1 VGGRELGPEGKIMND
16 DYLWDG
22 SGEPN
27 PEIQKLESA
36 LGRFRHDRPAP
47 DFRNVDLVAQTVP
60 PRRRFRF
67 SFLVASAC
75 LATAAALAVAVVQY
89 ENSLRR
95 TSLSEPAWRV
105 ATQTGMPQ
113 IGATGIGIDGKVA
126 ALRVGET
133 LETDGNSRASI
144 SDGATGEVEV
154 DPDTRLRAVESRS
167 GTKRLAL
174 DRGTIH
180 AQIWAPAG
188 RFMVDTP
195 SAVAVDLGC
204 VYTLH
209 VDDSGAGLLQ
219 TSFGWVGFK
228 LDGHE
233 SFIPTG
239 AACATHPKSGP
250 GTPYFED
257 SSPKFREALT
267 LFDSISAS
275 AAEKRAAL
283 GTALAEA
290 RKRDA
295 FTLWHLLSRVDE
307 SDRASVYDR
316 LASLVSPPREITRDG
331 ILRLDR
337 AMLDRW
343 WDELGLGDIK
353 LWRNWQRNWPE
364 ASRATK

>member
-1 VGGRELGPEGKIMND
+1 MND
-16 DYLWDG
+16 NYLWDG

-27 PEIQKLESA
+27 PEIQRLENA
-36 LGRFRHDRPAP
+36 LGRFRHNRPAP
-47 DFRNVDLVAQTVP
+47 DFRTLTQATLTLP
-60 PRRRFRF
+60 APRRVRI
-67 SFLVASAC
+67 SFFAAF
-75 LATAAALAVAVVQY
+75 AGMAAAALLAVGVVKY
-89 ENSLRR
+89 ENSLHRP
-95 TSLSEPAWRV
+95 SISHSAWNV
-105 ATQTGMPQ
+105 ATKEGAPR
-113 IGATGIGIDGKVA
+113 IGTKMIGINGQSA
-126 ALRVGET
+126 ALQAGET
-133 LETDGNSRASI
+133 LETDENSRATI
-144 SDGATGEVEV
+144 SDNATGEVDV

-188 RFMVDTP
+188 RFVVDTP

-239 AACATHPKSGP
+239 AACATHPISGP

-257 SSPKFREALT
+257 ASAKLREALAQ
-267 LFDSISAS
+267 FDSGSATP
-275 AAEKRAAL
+275 AERSAAL
-283 GTALAEA
+283 GIVLTEA

-295 FTLWHLLSRVDE
+295 LTLWHLLSRADE
-307 SDRASVYDR
+307 SDRSRVFDR
-316 LASLVSPPREITRDG
+316 LASLVPAPAGVTREG

-337 AMLDRW
+337 TMLDSW
-343 WDELGLGDIK
+343 WNQLGLGDVR
-353 LWRNWQRNWPE
+353 LWRNWERNWPDSE
-364 ASRATK
+364 RVAK

>member
-1 VGGRELGPEGKIMND
+1 MNE

-22 SGEPN
+22 SSEPD
-27 PEIQKLESA
+27 PEIQKLESV

-47 DFRNVDLVAQTVP
+47 DFRKLDRASLTP
-60 PRRRFRF
+60 PAPQRLRIGFVLAF
-67 SFLVASAC
+67 VG
-75 LATAAALAVAVVQY
+75 LATAAILAIVVVQY
-89 ENSLRR
+89 ANSLHRI
-95 TSLSEPAWRV
+95 SFSEPDWRV
-105 ATQTGMPQ
+105 ATQAGMPQ
-113 IGATGIGIDGKVA
+113 IGSNGIGINGQVA
-126 ALRVGET
+126 NFRAGQTLR
-133 LETDGNSRASI
+133 TDSNSRASI
-144 SDGATGEVEV
+144 TDGATGEVEV
-154 DPDTRLRAVESRS
+154 DPDTRVRAVESRS

-188 RFMVDTP
+188 RFVVDTP

-228 LDGHE
+228 LNGHE

-239 AACATHPKSGP
+239 AACATHPNSGP

-257 SSPKFREALT
+257 SSAKFRDALNQ
-267 LFDSISAS
+267 FDSDAATSAERS
-275 AAEKRAAL
+275 TAL
-283 GTALAEA
+283 GIVLTEA

-295 FTLWHLLSRVDE
+295 FTLWHLLARADDPDRSR
-307 SDRASVYDR
+307 VYDR
-316 LASLVSPPREITRDG
+316 LASLAPPPSEVTRDG
-331 ILRLDR
+331 ILHLDR

-343 WDELGLGDIK
+343 WNQLGLGDIK
-353 LWRNWQRNWPE
+353 LWRNWERNWPE
-364 ASRATK
+364 ASHAAK

>member
-1 VGGRELGPEGKIMND
+1 MND
-16 DYLWDG
+16 YYLWDG
-22 SGEPN
+22 SGEPD

-47 DFRNVDLVAQTVP
+47 DFSNLDHASLTLPA
-60 PRRRFRF
+60 PRRLRI
-67 SFLVASAC
+67 SFVVAFAG
-75 LATAAALAVAVVQY
+75 LATAAALAIVVVQY
-89 ENSLRR
+89 ANSLHRI
-95 TSLSEPAWRV
+95 SFSEPDWRA
-105 ATQTGMPQ
+105 ATQAGMPQ
-113 IGATGIGIDGKVA
+113 IDSNGIGIDGRA
-126 ALRVGET
+126 ANFRAGQT
-133 LETDGNSRASI
+133 LQTDGNSRVSI
-144 SDGATGEVEV
+144 TDGATGEVQV

-174 DRGTIH
+174 ERGTIH

-188 RFMVDTP
+188 RFVVDTP

-239 AACATHPKSGP
+239 AACATHPNSGP

-257 SSPKFREALT
+257 STPKFRDALAQ
-267 LFDSISAS
+267 FDS
-275 AAEKRAAL
+275 AAATPAERSTAL
-283 GTALAEA
+283 GIVLAAA

-307 SDRASVYDR
+307 PDRPRVYDR
-316 LASLVSPPREITRDG
+316 LASLAPPPSEVTRDG
-331 ILRLDR
+331 ILHLDR
-337 AMLDRW
+337 AMLDLW
-343 WDELGLGDIK
+343 WNQLGLGDIK
-353 LWRNWQRNWPE
+353 LWRNWEHNWPE
-364 ASRATK
+364 ASRAAK

>member
-1 VGGRELGPEGKIMND
+1 MND

-22 SGEPN
+22 SGDPD
-27 PEIQKLESA
+27 PEIQKLEST

-47 DFRNVDLVAQTVP
+47 DFRNLDQPGLTLPQ
-60 PRRRFRF
+60 PRRSRR
-67 SFLVASAC
+67 SFAIVFAC
-75 LATAAALAVAVVQY
+75 LATAAALAVMAVQY
-89 ENSLRR
+89 ANSTRSISLR
-95 TSLSEPAWRV
+95 EPAWLV
-105 ATQTGMPQ
+105 ATQAGTPF
-113 IGATGIGIDGKVA
+113 IGANGIGGDGKSA
-126 ALRVGET
+126 PLRVGQT
-133 LETDGNSRASI
+133 LVTDRNSRASI

-154 DPDTRLRAVESRS
+154 DPDTRLRAVESRY

-188 RFMVDTP
+188 RFIVDTS

-209 VDDSGAGLLQ
+209 VDDSGDGLLQ

-239 AACATHPKSGP
+239 AACATHPNSGP

-257 SSPKFREALT
+257 SSAKFRQALAQ
-267 LFDSISAS
+267 FDSA
-275 AAEKRAAL
+275 AATPAEKSTAL
-283 GTALAEA
+283 GIVLAEA

-295 FTLWHLLSRVDE
+295 FTLWHLLTRVEE
-307 SDRASVYDR
+307 SDRSCVYDL
-316 LASLVSPPREITRDG
+316 LAVLSPPPSEITRDG

-337 AMLDRW
+337 PMLDLW
-343 WDELGLGDIK
+343 WNQLGLGDIK
-353 LWRNWQRNWPE
+353 LWRNWERNWPE
-364 ASRATK
+364 ASQATK

>member
-1 VGGRELGPEGKIMND
+1 MND

-22 SGEPN
+22 SGEPD
-27 PEIQKLESA
+27 PEIQKLESK
-36 LGRFRHDRPAP
+36 LGRFRHSRPAP
-47 DFRNVDLVAQTVP
+47 DFRNVDQAARALL
-60 PRRRFRF
+60 PRPRLRF

-75 LATAAALAVAVVQY
+75 LAAAAALTVAVVQY
-89 ENSLRR
+89 ENSARR
-95 TSLSEPAWRV
+95 MSLSKPAWYV
-105 ATQTGMPQ
+105 ATHAGMPQ
-113 IGATGIGIDGKVA
+113 IGSHGIGAEGEIAD
-126 ALRVGET
+126 LRAGQT
-133 LETDGNSRASI
+133 LETDSNSRASI
-144 SDGATGEVEV
+144 TDNATGEIDV
-154 DPDTRLRAVESRS
+154 DPGTRLRAVESRA

-174 DRGTIH
+174 ERGTIH

-188 RFMVDTP
+188 RFVVDTP

-239 AACATHPKSGP
+239 AACATHPTSGP

-257 SSPKFREALT
+257 SPPKFRAALAQ
-267 LFDSISAS
+267 FDSSN
-275 AAEKRAAL
+275 AAPPDRAAAL
-283 GTALAEA
+283 RVVLAEA

-295 FTLWHLLSRVDE
+295 FTLWHLLVRVDE
-307 SDRASVYDR
+307 SDRAGVYDR
-316 LASLVSPPREITRDG
+316 LAALVPPPREVTREG

-343 WDELGLGDIK
+343 WDQLGLGDIK
-353 LWRNWQRNWPE
+353 LWRNWERNWPE
-364 ASRATK
+364 ASHAAK

>member
-1 VGGRELGPEGKIMND
+1 MSDN
-16 DYLWDG
+16 YLWDG
-22 SGEPN
+22 SGDPD
-27 PEIQKLESA
+27 PEIQKLETA

-47 DFRNVDLVAQTVP
+47 DFRALTQATLTLP
-60 PRRRFRF
+60 APRRVRI
-67 SFLVASAC
+67 SFTAAF
-75 LATAAALAVAVVQY
+75 AGMAAAALLAIGVVQY

-95 TSLSEPAWRV
+95 TSLVQSAWNVSTKEGAPR
-105 ATQTGMPQ
+105 
-113 IGATGIGIDGKVA
+113 IGVNMIGINGEMA
-126 ALRVGET
+126 ALQAGET
-133 LETDGNSRASI
+133 LETDANSRATI
-144 SDGATGEVEV
+144 TDNATGQVEV
-154 DPDTRLRAVESRS
+154 DPDTRLRAVNSRS

-188 RFMVDTP
+188 RFVVDTP

-257 SSPKFREALT
+257 ASAQLRQALAQ
-267 LFDSISAS
+267 FDSATTTPT
-275 AAEKRAAL
+275 EKSAAL
-283 GTALAEA
+283 GIVLAES

-295 FTLWHLLSRVDE
+295 LTIWHLLSRADD
-307 SDRASVYDR
+307 SDRPRVYDR
-316 LASLVSPPREITRDG
+316 LASLVPAPTGVTRDG
-331 ILRLDR
+331 ILHLNR
-337 AMLDRW
+337 AMLDSW
-343 WDELGLGDIK
+343 WNQLGLGDIK
-353 LWRNWQRNWPE
+353 LWRNWERSWPE
-364 ASRATK
+364 TAHASK

>member
-1 VGGRELGPEGKIMND
+1 LEPEGQIMND

-22 SGEPN
+22 SGEPD
-27 PEIQKLESA
+27 PEIQKLEDT
-36 LGRFRHDRPAP
+36 LGRFQHNQPAL
-47 DFRNVDLVAQTVP
+47 DFRRLEGATQSLP
-60 PRRRFRF
+60 PRRRVRP
-67 SFLVASAC
+67 SFLVASVC
-75 LATAAALAVAVVQY
+75 LATAAVLTIAVVHY
-89 ENSLRR
+89 EDSVRH
-95 TSLSEPAWRV
+95 TSFIKPAWRV
-105 ATQTGMPQ
+105 ATQSGMPQ
-113 IGATGIGIDGKVA
+113 IASKRIGIEGEIA
-126 ALRVGET
+126 SLQVGQT
-133 LETDGNSRASI
+133 LETDSNSRASI
-144 SDGATGEVEV
+144 TDNATGEIDV

-167 GTKRLAL
+167 GAKRLAL

-239 AACATHPKSGP
+239 AACATHPNSGP
-250 GTPYFED
+250 GIPYFED
-257 SSPKFREALT
+257 SSAKFREAIAR
-267 LFDSISAS
+267 FDVAAS
-275 AAEKRAAL
+275 RADAKNQAL
-283 GTALAEA
+283 GTILAEA

-295 FTLWHLLSRVDE
+295 FTLWHLLARVDE
-307 SDRASVYDR
+307 PDRARVYDR
-316 LASLVSPPREITRDG
+316 LASLVRPPSEITRDG

-337 AMLDRW
+337 SMLDRW
-343 WDELGLGDIK
+343 WDQLGLGDIK
-353 LWRNWQRNWPE
+353 LWRNWERNWPE
-364 ASRATK
+364 ASRAAK

>member
-1 VGGRELGPEGKIMND
+1 MND

-22 SGEPN
+22 SGESD
-27 PEIQKLESA
+27 PEIQKLEST
-36 LGRFRHDRPAP
+36 LGRFRHNLSAP
-47 DFRNVDLVAQTVP
+47 DFHNLNAATQSSP
-60 PRRRFRF
+60 LRRRFRF
-67 SFLVASAC
+67 SFAVASAC
-75 LATAAALAVAVVQY
+75 LATAAALTVAAVQY
-89 ENSLRR
+89 ENYLHRI
-95 TSLSEPAWRV
+95 SLSEPAWRV
-105 ATQTGMPQ
+105 ATQAGMPR
-113 IGATGIGIDGKVA
+113 IGSNGIGIDGKA
-126 ALRVGET
+126 ASLRIGET
-133 LETDGNSRASI
+133 LETDSNSRASI
-144 SDGATGEVEV
+144 VDGATGDIQV
-154 DPDTRLRAVESRS
+154 DPDTRVRAVESRS

-188 RFMVDTP
+188 RFVVDTP

-239 AACATHPKSGP
+239 AACATHPNSGP

-257 SSPKFREALT
+257 SSQKFREALT
-267 LFDSISAS
+267 QFDSSSPAP
-275 AAEKRAAL
+275 AEREAAL
-283 GTALAEA
+283 SVVLAAA

-307 SDRASVYDR
+307 SDRTRVYDR
-316 LASLVSPPREITRDG
+316 LASLVPPPREVTGDG

-337 AMLDRW
+337 PMLDRW
-343 WDELGLGDIK
+343 WDQLGLGDIK
-353 LWRNWQRNWPE
+353 LWRNWERNWPE
-364 ASRATK
+364 ASRAAK

>member
-1 VGGRELGPEGKIMND
+1 MND

-22 SGEPN
+22 SGEPD
-27 PEIQKLESA
+27 PEIQKLEST
-36 LGRFRHDRPAP
+36 LGRFRHNRPAP
-47 DFRNVDLVAQTVP
+47 DFRNLDQVTRTLPTPQRLRVSFVVA
-60 PRRRFRF
+60 F
-67 SFLVASAC
+67 AC
-75 LATAAALAVAVVQY
+75 LATAAALAIVAVHY
-89 ENSLRR
+89 TNSSHRL
-95 TSLSEPAWRV
+95 SLSEPDWRV
-105 ATQTGMPQ
+105 ATQAGMPFIGKNG
-113 IGATGIGIDGKVA
+113 IGADGKSA
-126 ALRVGET
+126 PLRAGQT
-133 LETDGNSRASI
+133 LETDRNSRASI
-144 SDGATGEVEV
+144 SDGATGEVEI

-188 RFMVDTP
+188 RFVVDTP

-209 VDDSGAGLLQ
+209 VDDSGDGLLQ

-239 AACATHPKSGP
+239 AACATHPNSGP

-257 SSPKFREALT
+257 SSAKFRGALARFDSAAATPVEKSAALT
-267 LFDSISAS
+267 IIL
-275 AAEKRAAL
+275 
-283 GTALAEA
+283 TEA

-295 FTLWHLLSRVDE
+295 FTVWHLLTRVEE
-307 SDRASVYDR
+307 SDRLRVYDR
-316 LASLVSPPREITRDG
+316 LAALAPPPSEITRDG

-337 AMLDRW
+337 SMLDLW
-343 WDELGLGDIK
+343 WNQLGLGEIK
-353 LWRNWQRNWPE
+353 LWRNWERNWPE
-364 ASRATK
+364 ASRAAK

>member
-1 VGGRELGPEGKIMND
+1 MND

-22 SGEPN
+22 SGEPD
-27 PEIQKLESA
+27 PEIQKLEST
-36 LGRFRHDRPAP
+36 LGRFRHNRPAP
-47 DFRNVDLVAQTVP
+47 DFRDLVRTARAL
-60 PRRRFRF
+60 PRRHHLRF
-67 SFLVASAC
+67 SFLVASTC
-75 LATAAALAVAVVQY
+75 LAAAATLTIAVVHY
-89 ENSLRR
+89 ENSLHRI
-95 TSLSEPAWRV
+95 SPGEPAWNV
-105 ATQTGMPQ
+105 ATQAGMPQ
-113 IGATGIGIDGKVA
+113 IGADRIGIDGKVGS
-126 ALRVGET
+126 LREGQT
-133 LETDGNSRASI
+133 LETDRNSRASI
-144 SDGATGEVEV
+144 TDNATGEVQV
-154 DPDTRLRAVESRS
+154 DPDTRLRAVESRA

-174 DRGTIH
+174 ERGTIH

-188 RFMVDTP
+188 RFVVDTP

-239 AACATHPKSGP
+239 AACATHPNSGP

-257 SSPKFREALT
+257 SSSKFREAIVQ
-267 LFDSISAS
+267 FDAS
-275 AAEKRAAL
+275 AATPAEQAAAL
-283 GTALAEA
+283 GTILAQA

-295 FTLWHLLSRVDE
+295 FTLWHLLSRVNE
-307 SDRASVYDR
+307 SDRARVYDR
-316 LASLVSPPREITRDG
+316 LAALVPPPREVTRDG
-331 ILRLDR
+331 ILHRDR

-353 LWRNWQRNWPE
+353 LWRNWERNWPE
-364 ASRATK
+364 ASRAEK